1 MASSRLAG
9 GSGRGR
15 LGMVG
20 ATTFKLASTECVVVV
35 AAAAG
40 AVGAVAEPET
50 VGLASLKSGWLKV
63 TPWTEKLAVAKLAPL
78 NFTGL
83 LGGWM
88 GGEAGF
94 SGVGRSGVVGV
105 VCYGNSCR
113 RGNGCSSNEVAE

>member
-20 ATTFKLASTECVVVV
+20 ATTFKLASTEWVVV
-35 AAAAG
+35 AAA

-94 SGVGRSGVVGV
+94 SGVMRSGVVGV